1 MKRLFTILFL
11 LLSVCFVNQSSWGST
26 AYVTDSFR
34 ISIRRGPSV
43 ENKILKFLDSGSPV
57 EILET
62 SEEGWSLVQSLATGD
77 EEVKGWVL
85 SRYLVTRLPWKDQV
99 KEMEDQVAHIKERA
113 DRLDKELSETLEREK
128 RLMKDLEKTT
138 KELKVLNKEYDTL
151 RKGSADYVEVKRD
164 YEQTRG
170 TLDKLTQENESLKKS
185 ERRKWFGVGA
195 AVLLIGLILGLVM
208 GRRQK
213 KRGSL
218 YS

>member
-1 MKRLFTILFL
+1 
-11 LLSVCFVNQSSWGST
+11 
-26 AYVTDSFR
+26 
-34 ISIRRGPSV
+34 V
-43 ENKILKFLDSGSPV
+43 EV
-57 EILET
+57 LET
-62 SEEGWSLVQSLATGD
+62 SEEGWSLVQSLAPGD

-128 RLMKDLEKTT
+128 GLMKDLEKTT
-138 KELKVLNKEYDTL
+138 KELKVLNREYDTL
-151 RKGSADYVEVKRD
+151 RKGSADYVTVKKD
-164 YEQTRG
+164 YEQTRK
-170 TLDKLTQENESLKKS
+170 TLDKLTKENESLKKS
-185 ERRKWFGVGA
+185 ERRKWFGLGA